1 MQFQVMLDTPED
13 VKNFVDAA
21 SRCPF
26 EIDLASGNVYIDAK
40 SMLGV
45 MTMALHRRM
54 DVVCIDAKENDRIYR
69 SFRKKWAVA

>member
-1 MQFQVMLDTPED
+1 MQFQIMLDSPEE

-26 EIDLASGNVYIDAK
+26 EIDLTSGNVNIDAK

-45 MTMALHRRM
+45 MTMDLHRRM
-54 DVVCIDAKENDRIYR
+54 DVVCIDAKENDRMYR
-69 SFRKKWAVA
+69 SLRKKWATA

>member
-1 MQFQVMLDTPED
+1 MQFQIMLDSPEE

-26 EIDLASGNVYIDAK
+26 EIDLTSGNVNIDAK

-54 DVVCIDAKENDRIYR
+54 DVVCIDAKENDRMYR
-69 SFRKKWAVA
+69 NLRKKWATA